1 MGLILRRKIGE
12 SILIGP
18 DIEVTVHEVRNG
30 SVALRIVAPDE
41 YWIVRSELIEEPQD
55 DGGRSD

>member
-18 DIEVTVHEVRNG
+18 DIEVTVQEVRAG
-30 SVALRIVAPDE
+30 SATLNIVAPEE
-41 YWIVRSELIEEPQD
+41 YWIVRSEVIEEPQD